1 MHMRSCFEWLANHRL
16 FKPSRIPFLV
26 RRGYAKPEYEAKFAL
41 GHRALKFVLVLNM
54 PLLAFVIFS
63 LLVLTLTTFAEWVM
77 THIPETNS
85 IRHEVLRSIAFLHSD
100 ESVRLQHSIFA
111 IHYFTLIAVLA
122 WGVAST
128 SRVLDSIVFIPELP
142 TKPFVLFLRSFFIE
156 QAIKAEEPFI
166 PLGKFD
172 RSLPREIQHALGNK
186 ELVCKIGSR
195 KLFPDLDGGIV
206 WSHDATWFERFK
218 LLATHAKV
226 VMMVP
231 IVLPSQEGSTD
242 KPGTLKEIEHL
253 AHERLIEKTVFVVP
267 PPTRVLMSLKRR
279 QGLFPSVSALWE
291 QSRQLLR
298 RESLVELPPY
308 PGGHGLL
315 FPDRN
320 GWIFVNAVS
329 GRPWNSWR
337 ALRDI
342 ILNRRLADTPSRDA
356 RRIATRLALIFLP
369 IWYVIAI
376 LMAEYGLPYLAEISS
391 DRSLGQA
398 IQQFSHLIGV
408 KNFVVLMWLV
418 ALVYPMMVYL
428 RYASLFHL
436 RDHGVFVL
444 KVTTVAVAMLGHIAW
459 VSYAETV
466 SQLILQADAAWRG
479 RLQELRL
486 VLYFATMWLAVWLV
500 ARWVF
505 EAFRARTPSWRQD
518 EGAGQP

>member
-1 MHMRSCFEWLANHRL
+1 MRSRVEWLANHRL

-26 RRGYAKPEYEAKFAL
+26 RRGFAKPEYEAKFAL
-41 GHRALKFVLVLNM
+41 GHRLLKIVLAFNM
-54 PLLAFVIFS
+54 PLLAFAIFALS
-63 LLVLTLTTFAEWVM
+63 GSALAGFIQWVVQQFPM
-77 THIPETNS
+77 TDFS
-85 IRHEVLRSIAFLHSD
+85 HEVLRSLTPFHSD
-100 ESVRLQHSIFA
+100 GSTLLSMAIFA
-111 IHYFTLIAVLA
+111 TPYFALIAILA
-122 WGVAST
+122 WGVTST

-142 TKPFVLFLRSFFIE
+142 TKPFILFLRSFFIE

-166 PLGKFD
+166 PFVKFD

-206 WSHDATWFERFK
+206 WSHDDTWFERFK

-231 IVLPSQEGSTD
+231 IVLPSQDGSTD

-253 AHERLIEKTVFVVP
+253 AHDRLIEKTVFVVP
-267 PPTRVLMSLKRR
+267 PATRVLMSLKRR

-315 FPDRN
+315 FPDTN

-356 RRIATRLALIFLP
+356 RRIATRLALICLP
-369 IWYVIAI
+369 IWLSLVV
-376 LMAEYGLPYLAEISS
+376 LMAEYGLPYLAEIAA

-408 KNFVVLMWLV
+408 KYFVILMWLV
-418 ALVYPMMVYL
+418 TLIFPMMVYL

-444 KVTTVAVAMLGHIAW
+444 KVTTVAVAMFGDIVW

-479 RLQELRL
+479 RLQVLRL
-486 VLYFATMWLAVWLV
+486 IFYFASMWAAVWLV
-500 ARWVF
+500 AWWVF
-505 EAFRARTPSWRQD
+505 VSFRARPLS
-518 EGAGQP
+518 